1 MMRADGFDEAIL
13 GVAQRCGQPE
23 IIAYDTEKILEILQ
37 AREGMTAEEAVEYFE
52 FNIAGA
58 WVGEE
63 TPIFIDRR
71 NLYGHDEVE
80 VDPRPN

>member
-1 MMRADGFDEAIL
+1 MRADGFDEAIL
-13 GVAQRCGQPE
+13 GVAQRCGQAE

-71 NLYGHDEVE
+71 NPYGHDEVE
-80 VDPRPN
+80 IDPRPD

>member
-1 MMRADGFDEAIL
+1 MRADGFDEAIL
-13 GVAQRCGQPE
+13 GVAQRCGQPA

-52 FNIAGA
+52 LNIAGE
-58 WVGEE
+58 WLCEE

-71 NLYGHDEVE
+71 NPYGHDEVE
-80 VDPRPN
+80 IDPSPN

>member
-63 TPIFIDRR
+63 THIFIDRKA
-71 NLYGHDEVE
+71 LHGHDEVE
-80 VDPRPN
+80 IDPSPN

>member
-1 MMRADGFDEAIL
+1 MMKADGFDEAIL

-37 AREGMTAEEAVEYFE
+37 ARDGMTAEEAVEYFE

-63 TPIFIDRR
+63 TPIFIDRKE
-71 NLYGHDEVE
+71 LHGHDEVE
-80 VDPRPN
+80 VDLSPH